1 MSFSQYASKYLKGPQ
16 ASSSVAP
23 SSSSRS
29 GTQPLFFSF
38 TTDDASVHLDD
49 ADQDD
54 PHFAKYNLSQQMDGE
69 DEDDPYLR
77 LDDEDGPG
85 ESSSHY
91 PDMDEHGD
99 RDEEGDGV
107 GWLAHQRSPSPPYIP
122 SPLQVPRTITPNPRE
137 YSGHSNPIRSPPPAQ
152 SLSLALSESLL
163 PRIGAD
169 AHAFHLPPPHS
180 LSSRGRNGRR
190 KPQPNAY
197 AAAAFLF
204 TYTLLCVLSL
214 LSLVLSGAN
223 SPTDRPPPALL
234 HTVPLVTFLTLLSA
248 LLAYAHLALLRAFL
262 RPVLLISALAPP
274 LALFLSSV
282 LAFAGSFSA
291 GAGWGLRLFAIL
303 PLALALL
310 SVRRLP
316 AELRRAARSPALLS
330 ISTRVLFFRA
340 PLLLFLSPLML
351 LVGLILSLPL
361 LTLLVRL
368 PLSHSWY
375 MQVASALVAICTLHV
390 FFVARAVQRSAVAGG
405 VGAWYFDYS
414 IPAPPPLP
422 SGPHA
427 HAFAA
432 GGFDLQT
439 GSPLIDAQLRII
451 HAALLRPLGPLVLAA
466 LFSLLLSFLSALRV
480 VLLYLPLALPYRF
493 IALFADLA
501 LAKIHALGERLGG
514 GRYTGVYCGLT
525 GAGFWEGVNGIKEIR
540 EKGAERQPPAL
551 PLPRAY
557 TLALPFALFAYLRAA
572 GDKEGE
578 EGISYAEQQRAAI
591 AAAVL
596 AGAVCA
602 AVSVFCA
609 GVVRDC
615 ADTLYVCHLVDRAA
629 GKRPGAPGT
638 EERDGERQEVW
649 GAFDPSPTDLA
660 SPPLDDEAT
669 AGFGFNL
676 GGFGFDLARFGFGVG
691 GTGGAGAT
699 EQGGR
704 GEEPVYARLRRT
716 SEEVNRKVP
725 PPVPQSQF
733 HAQASQS
740 QQAQQQQQQRGRDT
754 APPRGFRA
762 PTAEFSSVRDYSPSR
777 TASAQRHVA
786 QPQVAQQ
793 RPVEIES
800 DVDSLDSR
808 SDGGGESSGAFPG
821 SGFF

>member
-16 ASSSVAP
+16 ASSSAHP

-38 TTDDASVHLDD
+38 TTDEASVHLDD

-54 PHFAKYNLSQQMDGE
+54 PHFAKYNSSQQLDGE

-77 LDDEDGPG
+77 LDEEDGPG
-85 ESSSHY
+85 GSQY
-91 PDMDEHGD
+91 PDMDEQD
-99 RDEEGDGV
+99 DEPDSV
-107 GWLAHQRSPSPPYIP
+107 GWLAHQRSPSPP
-122 SPLQVPRTITPNPRE
+122 QVPRSITPNPRP
-137 YSGHSNPIRSPPPAQ
+137 SRSPPPPQ

-163 PRIGAD
+163 PRTGAD

-180 LSSRGRNGRR
+180 LYARGRSGRR

-197 AAAAFLF
+197 AAAAFLA

-223 SPTDRPPPALL
+223 ERPPPALL
-234 HTVPLVTFLTLLSA
+234 HTVPLVTFLTFLSA

-262 RPVLLISALAPP
+262 RPVLLLSALAPP

-291 GAGWGLRLFAIL
+291 GAGWGLRLFALL

-316 AELRRAARSPALLS
+316 TELRRAARSPALLS
-330 ISTRVLFFRA
+330 LSTRVLFFRA
-340 PLLLFLSPLML
+340 PLFLLLSPFIL
-351 LVGLILSLPL
+351 LAGLILSLPL

-368 PLSHSWY
+368 PLAHSWY
-375 MQVASALVAICTLHV
+375 MQLASALVAVCTLHV

-405 VGAWYFDYS
+405 VGAWYFDVS
-414 IPAPPPLP
+414 IPAPP
-422 SGPHA
+422 HA
-427 HAFAA
+427 
-432 GGFDLQT
+432 GFDLQT
-439 GSPLIDAQLRII
+439 GSPVIDAQLRIV

-466 LFSLLLSFLSALRV
+466 LYSLLLAFLATLRT
-480 VLLYLPLALPYRF
+480 VLLWMPLALPYRF
-493 IALFADLA
+493 IALFADAA
-501 LAKIHALGERLGG
+501 LARIQALGERLGG

-525 GAGFWEGVNGIKEIR
+525 GTGFWEGVNGVKEIR

-578 EGISYAEQQRAAI
+578 EDISYAEQQRAAI

-629 GKRPGAPGT
+629 GKRPSAGAGT
-638 EERDGERQEVW
+638 EASGSEGERQEVW
-649 GAFDPSPTDLA
+649 GAFDPSPLDLA

-669 AGFGFNL
+669 AGFGLNFA
-676 GGFGFDLARFGFGVG
+676 GFDLTRFGFGLG
-691 GTGGAGAT
+691 RTGPASAA

-716 SEEVNRKVP
+716 SEEENRKN
-725 PPVPQSQF
+725 PVQS
-733 HAQASQS
+733 HTYTAQRQE
-740 QQAQQQQQQRGRDT
+740 RGRDT
-754 APPRGFRA
+754 VPPRGFRA
-762 PTAEFSSVRDYSPSR
+762 PKTQFSSVREYSPPPV
-777 TASAQRHVA
+777 QRHIV
-786 QPQVAQQ
+786 QPQAPPPPQP
-793 RPVEIES
+793 RVEIES
-800 DVDSLDSR
+800 DDVDSLDSR